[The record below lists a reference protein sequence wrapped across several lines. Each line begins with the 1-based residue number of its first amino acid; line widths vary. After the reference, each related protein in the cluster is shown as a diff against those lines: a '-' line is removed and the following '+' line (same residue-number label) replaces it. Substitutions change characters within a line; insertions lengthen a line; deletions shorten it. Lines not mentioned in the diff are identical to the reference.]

1 MAIFKQSKPVTRTV
15 DDFFIHASSKLGKE
29 ELSNMPILRE
39 AFDSTGL
46 KDLFMGFQ
54 GRRGVYSGLAESSI
68 PFDMGKAIAGEDLG
82 RTTIA
87 AVLDEKTYKKLYG
100 ESGDNAM
107 SETLGYFK
115 TETAE
120 ARNILRGAGIEYG
133 EHVTGIV
140 AVNPNLLKS
149 QEGNFYNPNKALLTT
164 THEYGHGAST
174 ISGADE
180 VDEVF
185 EKFKVVGRE
194 LDEDY
199 RMVKEYRAGKVPQ
212 EHMSPNRLAMANNSD
227 ELQSRF
233 DYFTESFYDYMK
245 AHGLEEGRA
254 ESFSIELQQRS
265 EQARGIG
272 AKTVEDVRR
281 LSLEDER
288 LAVGYFKPRGFD
300 NYASYPEYY
309 LKGMINEIDPED
321 VAKLRGPMT
330 EKVGLTA
337 EELLDEVLAKGK
349 HTGTAAFY
357 GSMRGVSGIHGE
369 AIAREIDEVHE
380 PALIA
385 RNTDNIGPI
394 QADRMA
400 AYRAR
405 HI

>member
-29 ELSNMPILRE
+29 ESRNMPILRE
-39 AFDSTGL
+39 AFHSTGL
-46 KDLFMGFQ
+46 KDLFVGFQ

-68 PFDMGKAIAGEDLG
+68 PFDMGKAIAAEDLG
-82 RTTIA
+82 KATIA

-100 ESGDNAM
+100 SGDAM
-107 SETLGYFK
+107 SETLGYFR

-120 ARNILRGAGIEYG
+120 ARKILRGVGIEYG
-133 EHVTGIV
+133 EGVTGIV

-149 QEGNFYNPNKALLTT
+149 KEGNFYNPNKALLTT

-174 ISGADE
+174 MSGADE
-180 VDEVF
+180 VDKVF

-194 LDEDY
+194 FDNDY
-199 RMVKEYRAGKVPQ
+199 RMVKEYRAGKVSQ
-212 EHMSPNRLAMANNSD
+212 EHMSPNRLAMANNFD

-288 LAVGYFKPRGFD
+288 LAVGYFRPGAFD
-300 NYASYPEYY
+300 NYASYPGHY
-309 LKGMINEIDPED
+309 LKGMINELDPED

-337 EELLDEVLAKGK
+337 EELLEEVLAKGK

-369 AIAREIDEVHE
+369 AIAREIDEVYE